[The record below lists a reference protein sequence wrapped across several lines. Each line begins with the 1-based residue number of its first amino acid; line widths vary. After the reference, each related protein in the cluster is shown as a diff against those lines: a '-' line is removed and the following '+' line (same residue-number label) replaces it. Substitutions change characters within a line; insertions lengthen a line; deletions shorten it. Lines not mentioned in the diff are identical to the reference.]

1 MLEVITRAEAVAAVT
16 EQAAGQRLETEL
28 LPPAQVVGRVLAQ
41 EIRAGEN
48 VPPFD
53 RSTVDGYAV
62 RAADTFGAGAS
73 IPAQLDVAGEIPMGQ
88 APSFPLNRGECARIA
103 TGGMLPTGAD
113 AAVMV
118 EHTEAEHGL
127 CLVYRPAAPGENVTK
142 AGDDIRLGQTVLP
155 RGRRI
160 GAAEAAVLAALGV
173 DPVPVFRKP
182 RVAVISTGDELTG
195 RTDAP
200 GQIRDINGALLCA
213 ALTGLGAEPVFL
225 GAVPDDRERILR
237 ATSEGVA
244 SCDAVLLSGGSS
256 AGTRDMT
263 VDVINELGAV
273 RFHGIAMKPGKPTV
287 FGVCGG
293 KPVFGLPGHPLAA
306 YFVFRLVFRPYL
318 EALQGGA
325 AEGGAVRRV
334 VPMGENVPSNHGR
347 EEFLCVRINEKG
359 EAVPLHT
366 RSGVISVLTKADG
379 FIRIPRNCE
388 GIAAGTKTEV
398 FEL

>member
-1 MLEVITRAEAVAAVT
+1 MLDVITRDEAVAAVT
-16 EQAAGQRLETEL
+16 EQAGRQPLATEL
-28 LPPAQVVGRVLAQ
+28 LPLSQVYGRVLAQ
-41 EIRAGEN
+41 DVRAGEN

-88 APSFPLNRGECARIA
+88 APAFSLHRGQCARIA
-103 TGGMLPTGAD
+103 TGGMLPPGAD

-118 EHTEAEHGL
+118 EHTDAEHGL
-127 CLVYRPAAPGENVTK
+127 CLVYRPVSPGENVTK
-142 AGDDIRLGQTVLP
+142 AGDDIRQGQTALP
-155 RGRRI
+155 KGRRI
-160 GAAEAAVLAALGV
+160 GAAETAVLAALGI
-173 DPVPVFRKP
+173 DPVPVLKKP
-182 RVAVISTGDELTG
+182 RVAVLSTGDEITG
-195 RTDAP
+195 RTDRP

-213 ALTGLGAEPVFL
+213 ALTGLGAEAVFL
-225 GAVPDDRERILR
+225 GAVPDDRAQILR
-237 ATSEGVA
+237 AVAEGVA

-263 VDVINELGAV
+263 VDVINGLGSV
-273 RFHGIAMKPGKPTV
+273 RFHGLAMKPGKPTV